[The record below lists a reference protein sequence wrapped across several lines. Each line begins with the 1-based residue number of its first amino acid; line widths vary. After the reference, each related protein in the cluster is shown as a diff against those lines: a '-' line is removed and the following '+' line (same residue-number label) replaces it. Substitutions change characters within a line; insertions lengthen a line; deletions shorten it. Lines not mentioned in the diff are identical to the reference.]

1 MEKEILKRIL
11 SDKKNLIVSGDISV
25 GKTSNVLF
33 PLVREMIDEKQS
45 LLVLDSKEEYIKEYY
60 DDLKSKDYNIVILNL
75 RDLSKSEGWNPL
87 EYPYN
92 LYKDGKVDE
101 AINYIEK
108 QANAMFYDDSEVDQ
122 FWSNNSSDFYT
133 GIVLGLFEDGKD
145 NEINLSS
152 VNSMFNSTDN
162 KYSVNDYVTQ
172 YFKLKNPNSQSY
184 IFASS
189 TISAPKETKGGII
202 SVARQ
207 KLRTYV
213 TREMLS
219 TLLNKTTFSY
229 EDILTK
235 PTAIFVIARDENK
248 YINNVATMFI
258 EQLFTILVNSK
269 IQNQFNFVLDNIDD
283 LERVNELSDM
293 LSSGVSRNI
302 KFEIA
307 TRSYEELI
315 EKYGKYIE
323 KLSNHVVV
331 EKDIKLVIDN
341 EEYTE
346 EKEQLIEFIQDENV
360 EFPLLQKEKI
370 ETFDIVEFVR
380 SKKES
385 IDMRNPFLTNNLST
399 NVSDI
404 NGLIKDID
412 RKIEQLDAKENTNS
426 DASVYSKEVE
436 EHNNM
441 MYQSLLNDC
450 KSKYKVL
457 EVSNPI
463 TKAEYERAIEN
474 IASSEFSVLNK
485 IEILLEMYK
494 FSIYCAEKFLD
505 PRAESR
511 NKTYLIMEVA
521 ECKTNDQL
529 KELKNKLHATNE
541 SLKKSIDNH
550 QEYLEYSINPRYMF

>member
-380 SKKES
+380 SKRES
-385 IDMRNPFLTNNLST
+385 IDMRNPFFTNNLST
-399 NVSDI
+399 NVSNI

-463 TKAEYERAIEN
+463 IKAEYERAIEN

>member
-75 RDLSKSEGWNPL
+75 RDLCKCEGWNPL

-108 QANAMFYDDSEVDQ
+108 QAKAMFYDDSEVDQ

-370 ETFDIVEFVR
+370 EMFDIVEFVR
-380 SKKES
+380 SKRES
-385 IDMRNPFLTNNLST
+385 IDMRNPFLVNNLST

-463 TKAEYERAIEN
+463 IKAEYERAIEN

>member
-1 MEKEILKRIL
+1 MKKEILKRIL
-11 SDKKNLIVSGDISV
+11 NDNKNLIVSGDISV

-75 RDLSKSEGWNPL
+75 RNLSKSEGWNPL

-108 QANAMFYDDSEVDQ
+108 QAKAIFYDDSEVDQ

-172 YFKLKNPNSQSY
+172 YFKLKNPSSQSY

-323 KLSNHVVV
+323 KLSNLVVV

-360 EFPLLQKEKI
+360 EFPLLQKGKI
-370 ETFDIVEFVR
+370 EMFDIVEFVR

-385 IDMRNPFLTNNLST
+385 IDMCNPFLANNLST
-399 NVSDI
+399 NVPDI

-463 TKAEYERAIEN
+463 IKTAYERAIEN
-474 IASSEFSVLNK
+474 IASSGFSVLNK

-529 KELKNKLHATNE
+529 KELKNKLHVTNE